1 MIIILLGPPGSG
13 KGTIAKRLAE
23 EHDFLHVSTGDMF
36 REEIS
41 QQTTLGVEAKRCI
54 DAGILV
60 PDEVTIQMLRKR
72 IEGESNVILDGFPR
86 TIPQAEAI
94 TDIQVDR
101 VLYISVPEDDIVD
114 RLSQRVSDPTTGK
127 IYNLKTNPPPQELQ
141 GLTQRSDDTANMA
154 RTRYKEYQEKTEPL
168 LGFYKETLVEIDGT
182 PSPNEVY
189 EAVVEEL
196 GL

>member
-141 GLTQRSDDTANMA
+141 GLTQRSDDTADMA